1 MSELIEFKNV
11 TKEYKTGD
19 HVLKAANKLNFTINE
34 GKFVVILGP
43 SGSGKSTL
51 LNLLGG
57 LDNVTS
63 GDIIV
68 NGKTI
73 SEFSDKELTK
83 YRACDIG
90 FIFQFYNLLPSLTS
104 LENIEL
110 LNDISDRKIDG
121 MKVLSQVGL
130 ADHANQFPS
139 ELSGGEQQRV
149 SIARGIAK
157 NPQMLLCDKPTGT
170 LESMAMSYLKVLNSL
185 TYFLGTLKSLI
196 VIDFTSTG
204 NQFTLQRES
213 RRDKIR
219 IHRNTMPP
227 YSTTGLK
234 NIHLEQLQHGE
245 VTRQVFQL
253 QIAFLRPAAVFFL
266 PGAPDFFQPVVHPSF
281 VQKPDIVP

>member
-19 HVLKAANKLNFTINE
+19 HVLKAANKLNFTIDE
-34 GKFVVILGP
+34 GEFVVILGP

-57 LDNVTS
+57 LDHVTS
-63 GDIIV
+63 GEIIV

-73 SEFSDKELTK
+73 SNFSDKELTK

-130 ADHANQFPS
+130 ADHSNQFPS

-157 NPQMLLCDKPTGT
+157 NPQMLLCDEPTGALDSKT
-170 LESMAMSYLKVLNSL
+170 GYTIIKLLQELCINEKTTVI
-185 TYFLGTLKSLI
+185 I
-196 VIDFTSTG
+196 VTHNTELAKIS
-204 NQFTLQRES
+204 
-213 RRDKIR
+213 DKI
-219 IHRNTMPP
+219 IH
-227 YSTTGLK
+227 LK
-234 NIHLEQLQHGE
+234 NGIIENVE
-245 VTRQVFQL
+245 INKTPMT
-253 QIAFLRPAAVFFL
+253 I
-266 PGAPDFFQPVVHPSF
+266 D
-281 VQKPDIVP
+281 DIEW